1 MTDINSLTSSEKS
14 PSTNTPDAAALI
26 GNPRPK
32 TSEAL
37 LEVARKHII
46 PIVKKRISEEEIKN
60 STRGMLARRIAVILN
75 EWLSAT
81 GQELNLI
88 DQRNIITFLI
98 KETAEQSLKK
108 DVTTPN
114 STAADAKTAQSNTKG
129 VSNDII
135 INAKSKVQALLLN
148 RIDTVVAATLPRK
161 ELEEQL
167 RDVVASILAG
177 QRMQLN
183 YKEQAEVLSL
193 LLDDMIGLGPL
204 EPLLNDPAV
213 TDILVNGPKQI
224 YVERFGKL
232 ELSTINFR
240 DNQHLL
246 NIATRI
252 VSQVGRR
259 IDESSP
265 MVDARL
271 LDGSR
276 VNIIIPPLAIDG
288 ASMSIRRFS
297 NRGITLEKMAEQGN
311 ISHAMAGVLSVAGT
325 CRLNIL
331 VSGGT
336 GSGKTTLLNALSQKI
351 GEDERTITVE
361 DSAELRLQ
369 QPHVVRLETR
379 PANLEG
385 EGEVTIRDL
394 VKNALRMRPERII
407 IGECRG
413 SEIIDMLQ
421 AMNTG
426 HDGSMS
432 TIHANTPRM
441 ALTRIE
447 NMLNMA
453 GFSMPEKV
461 TRSMIS
467 GAVHLIVQIARMRD
481 GIRRITHITEI
492 VGMEEN
498 TIITQDLFV
507 FKFIGEGPDGKLQGE
522 FVHTGIHP
530 SFASKAKYFGV
541 EKELMHAMSLR
552 N

>member
-1 MTDINSLTSSEKS
+1 MSDKNPFATINPNKADGLGE
-14 PSTNTPDAAALI
+14 PSTVI

-37 LEVARKHII
+37 LEVARKHIV
-46 PIVKKRISEEEIKN
+46 PIVKKRISEDEIKN

-81 GQELNLI
+81 GQELSLV

-98 KETAEQSLKK
+98 KETTEPLIKK
-108 DVTTPN
+108 ANPELTKPALGKDAASATTGVTN
-114 STAADAKTAQSNTKG
+114 N
-129 VSNDII
+129 II
-135 INAKSKVQALLLN
+135 TVAKSKVQGLLLN

-161 ELEEQL
+161 DLEDQL
-167 RDVVASILAG
+167 RGLVSSILTE

-183 YKEQAEVLSL
+183 SKEQAEVLSL
-193 LLDDMIGLGPL
+193 LLDDMVGLGPL

-232 ELSTINFR
+232 ELSTIQFR
-240 DNQHLL
+240 DNQHLQ

-265 MVDARL
+265 MCDARL

-276 VNIIIPPLAIDG
+276 VNIVIPPLALDG

-311 ISHAMAGVLSVAGT
+311 ISHAMARILGIVGT
-325 CRLNIL
+325 CRLNVL

-351 GEDERTITVE
+351 GHDERTITVE

-369 QPHVVRLETR
+369 QSHVVRLETR

-413 SEIIDMLQ
+413 SEVIDMLQ

-441 ALTRIE
+441 ALTRME
-447 NMLNMA
+447 NMLNMS
-453 GFSMPEKV
+453 GFNMPEKV

-467 GAVHLIVQIARMRD
+467 GAVNVIVQIARMRD
-481 GIRRITHITEI
+481 GVRRVTHITEI
-492 VGMEEN
+492 TGMEEN
-498 TIITQDLFV
+498 TIITQDIFV
-507 FKFIGEGPDGKLQGE
+507 YKFSGEGADGKLVGE
-522 FVHTGIHP
+522 FVYTGINP
-530 SFASKAKYFGV
+530 SFATKAKYFGL
-541 EKELMHAMSLR
+541 EKELMEALSVR

>member
-14 PSTNTPDAAALI
+14 PSTNKPDAAALI

-108 DVTTPN
+108 DVTTPD
-114 STAADAKTAQSNTKG
+114 STAADAKG

-167 RDVVASILAG
+167 RDVVASILAE

-507 FKFIGEGPDGKLQGE
+507 FKFIAEGPDGKLQGE